1 MNASSSPDETW
12 PEICADARVYLR
24 SLTALP
30 GIANSANQFELIA
43 VAAGQETRTRLDRA
57 DLVDGAGPTGKA
69 REQHISALLAHI
81 EAARGDVCGLGM
93 ERPRIMGVLNVTP
106 DSFSDGGKNF
116 DCGTAIAAAMTG
128 SAIDDLAKWGRTLLD
143 AGYTASD
150 PGSIGKTERARSPRR
165 TSCG

>member
-43 VAAGQETRTRLDRA
+43 VAAGQETRTRLNRA
-57 DLVDGAGPTGKA
+57 NLVDGAGRTGRA
-69 REQHISALLAHI
+69 PQQRILALLARI
-81 EAARGDVCGLGM
+81 EAARSTVCDLGM
-93 ERPRIMGVLNVTP
+93 DRPRIMGVLNVTP

-116 DCGTAIAAAMTG
+116 DCGTAIAAAINDTENLPG
-128 SAIDDLAKWGRTLLD
+128 EVADLLYHILVLLAA
-143 AGYTASD
+143 AGIQPEAVYE
-150 PGSIGKTERARSPRR
+150 KLRERRK
-165 TSCG
+165 